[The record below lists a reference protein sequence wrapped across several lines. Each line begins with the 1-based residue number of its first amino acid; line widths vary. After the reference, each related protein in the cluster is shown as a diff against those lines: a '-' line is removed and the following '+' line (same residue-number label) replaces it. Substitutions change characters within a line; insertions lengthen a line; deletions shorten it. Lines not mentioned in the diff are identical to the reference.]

1 MRRLSEIKG
10 EEAID
15 VMAALMSPA
24 SIILSD
30 ESVKERM
37 KRKNS
42 TMAEVAAYVVKS
54 HKDSV
59 IDMLTILSGKTR
71 NEYVENMSVLS
82 LVQDVIYMFNE
93 PELQELFT
101 GQEQKEDGGH
111 SGPATATTKGKTK
124 KASAATRQRG

>member
-30 ESVKERM
+30 KSVKERM
-37 KRKNS
+37 QAKGS
-42 TMAEVAAYVVKS
+42 TMAEVAAYVIKS
-54 HKDSV
+54 HRDSV
-59 IDMLTILSGKTR
+59 IDMLTIMSGETR
-71 NEYVENMSVLS
+71 NEYVESMSALS
-82 LVQDVIYMFNE
+82 LLQDVIYMFNE

-101 GQEQKEDGGH
+101 GQAQSAGVER

>member
-1 MRRLSEIKG
+1 MRRLSEIQG

-37 KRKNS
+37 QRKNS
-42 TMAEVAAYVVKS
+42 TMAEVAAYIAKN

-101 GQEQKEDGGH
+101 GQAQSEGGGH
-111 SGPATATTKGKTK
+111 SGPATATTKGATK